1 MTFMG
6 WKVCPIEGKKNLLI
20 WAKLEFLLKHAL
32 GGKSLLNY
40 AKGKLYRSKKY
51 AHVKNAILF
60 AQIPHN
66 SIFLPLVS
74 PALLSIYQKITCV
87 I

>member
-1 MTFMG
+1 
-6 WKVCPIEGKKNLLI
+6 LI
-20 WAKLEFLLKHAL
+20 QAKLEFLLKHAL

-40 AKGKLYRSKKY
+40 AKGKFYRSKKY
-51 AHVKNAILF
+51 AHVKMAILF

-66 SIFLPLVS
+66 SIFLPLVNH
-74 PALLSIYQKITCV
+74 ALVSVHQKITCV